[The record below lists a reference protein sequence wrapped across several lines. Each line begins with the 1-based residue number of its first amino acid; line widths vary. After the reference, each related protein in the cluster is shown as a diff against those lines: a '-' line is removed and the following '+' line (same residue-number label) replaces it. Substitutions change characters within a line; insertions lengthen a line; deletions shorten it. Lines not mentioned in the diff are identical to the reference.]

1 MALEVKYSDACELMA
16 AAYRID
22 HLASLLC
29 RTWRGPARDPN
40 GAFHHVDRML
50 DDGTVVARTGIY
62 TDYLDMIYLRFELVS
77 DTQACHPFA
86 MRILDYR
93 PEPDCPMLTGDGSTL
108 AMMLAVHRDGLTKTA
123 GDLLAG
129 RSPTRTSGVADAVI
143 DLLDTL
149 LEGRIPDDTVSLSTG
164 QFPSG
169 LAYACVAFG
178 HDFSLP
184 TIPILTASALAVI
197 EGTVG
202 PAAAFRVDHDREGPT
217 YHFDALRQETNT
229 FRPTTRRRRIGS
241 LERPTSRIG
250 REGLTEEF
258 VAIHHA
264 IAR

>member
-1 MALEVKYSDACELMA
+1 MAGRAI
-16 AAYRID
+16 ID
-22 HLASLLC
+22 HLASLLR

-50 DDGTVVARTGIY
+50 EDGTLVARTGIF
-62 TDYLDMIYLRFELVS
+62 TDYLDMTYLRFELVS
-77 DTQACHPFA
+77 DTQACHTFV
-86 MRILDYR
+86 MLIEDYR
-93 PEPDCPMLTGDGSTL
+93 PEPDCPMLTGDGSTV

-129 RSPTRTSGVADAVI
+129 RSPMRTSGVADAVI

-169 LAYACVAFG
+169 LAYACVASG

-202 PAAAFRVDHDREGPT
+202 PAAAFRVDHDCEGST
-217 YHFDALRQETNT
+217 YHFDAFRQETNT
-229 FRPTTRRRRIGS
+229 FRPTSRGRRIDS
-241 LERPTSRIG
+241 LERHPAALAERD
-250 REGLTEEF
+250 
-258 VAIHHA
+258 
-264 IAR
+264 